1 MLPKTIPLDIL
12 DKLLL
17 YLYSQIETA
26 RTTYQKKN
34 AVRNAAVLEL
44 LFATG
49 ARIAEKSTLQLDAV
63 DLIGKKIIFYG
74 KGSKEQIIP
83 VENQD
88 VINILVEYK
97 SLFRDEIAVCGYFFV
112 NKYHN
117 RLTEQSVREMIITC
131 CKNCGINI
139 YITPHMFRHY
149 FATYL
154 LEENVDIRYIQ
165 QML

>member
-49 ARIAEKSTLQLDAV
+49 ARIAEISTLQLDAV

-97 SLFRDEIAVCGYFFV
+97 SLFRDEIAECGYFFV